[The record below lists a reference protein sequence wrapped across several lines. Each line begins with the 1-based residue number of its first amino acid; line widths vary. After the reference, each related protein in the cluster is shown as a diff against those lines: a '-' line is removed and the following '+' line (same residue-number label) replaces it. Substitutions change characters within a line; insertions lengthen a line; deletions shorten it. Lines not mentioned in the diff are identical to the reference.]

1 MRRREFIAVIGGAL
15 WPLAARAQQAKVP
28 VIGWLGSTAPQPSHV
43 IPFVE
48 GLRAEGLTENKDV
61 VVHYRWAQGA
71 YERLAAFVEEFVGDN
86 VDLIRA
92 HNRGSTRNQ
101 GHILVNSSR
110 FSDWR

>member
-61 VVHYRWAQGA
+61 VVRA